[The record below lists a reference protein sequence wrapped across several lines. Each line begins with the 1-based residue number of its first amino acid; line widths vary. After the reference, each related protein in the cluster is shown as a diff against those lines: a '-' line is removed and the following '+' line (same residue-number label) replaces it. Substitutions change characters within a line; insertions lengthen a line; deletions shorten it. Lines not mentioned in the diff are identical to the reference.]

1 MPIAVPIDIYRIED
15 TDEVELILSSRRW
28 VAGLAAFHVV
38 AFVVADVAEGL
49 AELIADGLGLPRV
62 DALGASF
69 GGRWLLDAAARHP
82 ARFAHLVLANTFARS
97 AEVSRHPLFDIGS
110 LQQRGP
116 EETKAAWAVTL
127 DASPRSELRDLQR
140 VLLEEQPA
148 AVLHHRLMSVAT
160 APDGPDLD
168 ERLGVGIIE
177 CADDPLI
184 PPDTQA
190 DLRRRISGAA
200 IVRLRTGGHYPHV
213 VAVQAYVA
221 ALRGILAGP
230 SDARPQREAVIG

>member
-1 MPIAVPIDIYRIED
+1 MLPGALGTADIFVLLWRSLATERRIVAVDYP
-15 TDEVELILSSRRW
+15 
-28 VAGLAAFHVV
+28 AGSIPTL
-38 AFVVADVAEGL
+38 AEGL

-97 AEVSRHPLFDIGS
+97 AEISRHPLFDIDW
-110 LQQRGP
+110 LQQRGA
-116 EETKAAWAVTL
+116 EGTKAAWAVTL
-127 DASPRSELRDLQR
+127 DASPRSALRDLQR

-160 APDGPDLD
+160 APDGPDLN
-168 ERLGVGIIE
+168 ERLTVGIIE

-184 PPDTQA
+184 PPGTQA
-190 DLRRRISGAA
+190 DLRRRIPAA
-200 IVRLRTGGHYPHV
+200 TVVRLPTGGHYPHV

-221 ALRGILAGP
+221 VLRGILAGP
-230 SDARPQREAVIG
+230 SGVRPQREAVIG